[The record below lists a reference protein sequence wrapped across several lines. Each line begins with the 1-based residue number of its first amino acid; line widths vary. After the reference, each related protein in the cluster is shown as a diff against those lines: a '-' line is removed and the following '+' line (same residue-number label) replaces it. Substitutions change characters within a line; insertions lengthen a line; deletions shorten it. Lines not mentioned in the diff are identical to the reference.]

1 MNRGLE
7 NGSGWFDPVFK
18 GFEDAGWYVSPRSQA
33 VYIPLMSTPFFSEA
47 AVSSCPPRIERRG
60 LNKDVV
66 VGGGR
71 VEAGH
76 ASNLHEHKSSH
87 EPLVSSHHFTRNSWC
102 GCSQKTYL
110 AVSGSSGMQVS
121 RPTLS
126 RLQNS
131 GLQGRSLGF

>member
-47 AVSSCPPRIERRG
+47 AVSFRPPRIERRG

-76 ASNLHEHKSSH
+76 ASNLHEHKQPCNTCEQS
-87 EPLVSSHHFTRNSWC
+87 PLH
-102 GCSQKTYL
+102 SQQLVWLQSKN
-110 AVSGSSGMQVS
+110 
-121 RPTLS
+121 LS
-126 RLQNS
+126 CCIW
-131 GLQGRSLGF
+131 F